1 MTKSIKRISK
11 SLKDTNNIAKEII
24 KKLDTDNNKAKI
36 IGLYGNLG
44 AGKTAFAQE
53 LARELGIK
61 EKVVSPTFVI
71 MKRFVIPKS
80 KFKNMIHIDA
90 YRLEKGAE
98 LEKLGWADIIS
109 DPENLVL
116 IEWPEQVHEVMP
128 KEHPKIH
135 ITHLDESSREF
146 ELLG

>member
-1 MTKSIKRISK
+1 MKRISK
-11 SLKDTNNIAKEII
+11 SLKDTGNIAKEIVA
-24 KKLDTDNNKAKI
+24 KLSDDSSKGKALI
-36 IGLYGNLG
+36 LGLYGNLG
-44 AGKTAFAQE
+44 AGKTVFTQE

-71 MKRFVIPKS
+71 MKRFGIPKN
-80 KFKNMIHIDA
+80 KFKNLIHIDA

-116 IEWPEQVHEVMP
+116 IEWPEQVHDVMP
-128 KEHPKIH
+128 KEHMKIH
-135 ITHLDESSREF
+135 IKHLDESSREF
-146 ELLG
+146 ELPML